1 MNTSIKSIKEIFL
14 KCEPSLSKYDLESK
28 EMNVFLEDKRMIEE
42 KLKTLDMKNVNSEE
56 LKELD
61 KVR

>member
-1 MNTSIKSIKEIFL
+1 
-14 KCEPSLSKYDLESK
+14 
-28 EMNVFLEDKRMIEE
+28 LEDKRMIEE